1 MNNFVAPR
9 SRSENQHGVFLGSSR
24 NRGWKEESMKS
35 VMIQCLRGSWAR
47 GQRTSAAFH
56 VGDQKNRCRVTVS
69 KLGAE
74 AFCHRDSVQRPLPEL
89 FLHSARRN
97 WRRFAMAD
105 STGRELN
112 FGHTLVGAMLFRRL
126 ILDRC
131 ADAEA
136 EKMVGV
142 LLPPSVPA
150 ALLNL
155 GISIAGR
162 IPVNLNYTA
171 PAGAISTAIER
182 CRIKTIFTSEKL
194 LSRLSVPTSTRAR
207 SWWCST
213 SSWA

>member
-1 MNNFVAPR
+1 MIHGPGDSGRPLHFTLGTRRIGVA
-9 SRSENQHGVFLGSSR
+9 SR
-24 NRGWKEESMKS
+24 
-35 VMIQCLRGSWAR
+35 
-47 GQRTSAAFH
+47 
-56 VGDQKNRCRVTVS
+56 VS

-112 FGHTLVGAMLFRRL
+112 FGRTLVGAMLFRRL